1 MSEGIVNR
9 VAESALEVFDL
20 SDYWPKGGIQTLD
33 LTDLAPEGILRE
45 QEVRSYLGALD
56 ITGFRNAVVR
66 CIMPDAITPQW
77 LWPMLGHLLND
88 TAYAA
93 PGTTSDILGA
103 YYAKQLTQLD
113 WSKWTGT
120 KVLLKGCADV
130 DIPESAYILAAQELS
145 RVADKL
151 MYGEACSFVP
161 IMKSKA

>member
-20 SDYWPKGGIQTLD
+20 SDYWPQGGIQTLD
-33 LTDLAPEGILRE
+33 LTGLAPEGVMRE
-45 QEVRSYLGALD
+45 HEVRAILDALD
-56 ITGFRNAVVR
+56 VTHCRNAVVQ
-66 CIMPDAITPQW
+66 CVIPDVITPQW
-77 LWPMLGHLLND
+77 LWPMLGHLLRD
-88 TAYAA
+88 AAYAA
-93 PGTTSDILGA
+93 PGTTSEVVSA
-103 YYAKQLTQLD
+103 YYAKQLAQMD
-113 WSKWTGT
+113 WSTWAGA

-145 RVADKL
+145 QVADKL